1 MEEEDIWLNYT
12 SEIKEVANK
21 LLDGGEVYQ
30 GLDQGG
36 GSEHSSFSMS
46 NWTDDAIIEEAKK
59 WRWIPEGT
67 QHYTYDR
74 FELVAGS

>member
-1 MEEEDIWLNYT
+1 
-12 SEIKEVANK
+12 
-21 LLDGGEVYQ
+21 
-30 GLDQGG
+30 
-36 GSEHSSFSMS
+36 MS